1 MSITLSDI
9 FDSELIQT
17 IKYDDEKQTL
27 VVYFHKTKSITY
39 LNVPQEIWTDFL
51 EAEDPDEFYTIFVKD
66 EFDTQEEYDYSGNMI
81 L

>member
-17 IKYDDEKQTL
+17 LKYDDEKQTL

-39 LNVPQEIWTDFL
+39 LNVPQETWTDFL
-51 EAEDPDEFYTIFVKD
+51 EAEDADEFYAIFIKD
-66 EFDTQEEYDYSGNMI
+66 EFDTQEEYDYS
-81 L
+81 